1 MPLETHNRS
10 AGVVGVM
17 AKARSV
23 VRGVG
28 CVALAAVALGCDG
41 ASPTAPSESR
51 EPVAG
56 GHAAAP
62 LGEVGGQGEVLAI
75 ASAPDGSTMKSGAP
89 TAQSPINDQVIGES
103 LMPTLTAVNTAGT
116 FVTSAFDYRFEVHTR
131 DGGSGLV
138 GTLGVNAV
146 LTHSG
151 IVGEGGDGTT
161 RYTVPSALEEGT
173 AYQWRARAEKTGRY
187 GPWSA
192 WAYFST
198 PVLASIDVPIL
209 NAPVNGS
216 TVTSVR
222 PVLEVVN
229 GESTGNVGTVSY
241 EFQLSRNSSFTDIV
255 ETLTQTAG
263 QHPQT
268 LGLGASVLPA
278 HLAEQRTSVLPS
290 EDLDTSTTYFWR
302 AQGTNEAVATI
313 AAGAPPGVVS
323 GFTGAWSFTTPAAAP
338 PPGSGG
344 SGDQFNLNTATFLH
358 HNVTAWPITSTV
370 TSVSIGNPPI
380 CIKHTKAGGWPVI
393 TVSGTAVEGNAW
405 VVFQLGG
412 TWFSATWEFLR
423 PGQTCKE
430 LKGSDLGPHIK
441 VPPGNTW
448 SPKSGEKV
456 CFFVSTPARNG
467 PQGPLNERSNVF
479 CITWP

>member
-17 AKARSV
+17 ARVRSV

-28 CVALAAVALGCDG
+28 SVALVAVALGCG
-41 ASPTAPSESR
+41 GSSPTAPSESL
-51 EPVAG
+51 EPVTGDHVATPLG
-56 GHAAAP
+56 AAA
-62 LGEVGGQGEVLAI
+62 GQGEVLTI
-75 ASAPDGSTMKSGAP
+75 ASAPDGSTMKTGAP
-89 TAQSPINDQVIGES
+89 TAQSPINDEVTGES

-116 FVTSAFDYRFEVHTR
+116 FVASTFDYRFEVHTR

-146 LTHSG
+146 LTHAG
-151 IVGEGGDGTT
+151 TVAEGGAGTT
-161 RYTVPSALEEGT
+161 SYTVPSALEEGA

-209 NAPVNGS
+209 NAPANGS

-263 QHPQT
+263 QHGQT
-268 LGLGASVLPA
+268 LGSGASVLPA
-278 HLAEQRTSVLPS
+278 HLAEQRTSVTPS
-290 EDLDTSTTYFWR
+290 ADLDTSTTYFWR
-302 AQGTNEAVATI
+302 VQGTNEIVAAITA
-313 AAGAPPGVVS
+313 AAGSRPGVVS
-323 GFTGAWSFTTPAAAP
+323 GFSAAWSFTTPAAT
-338 PPGSGG
+338 SSTGG
-344 SGDQFNLNTATFLH
+344 GGDAFDLSTATFLH
-358 HNVTAWPITSTV
+358 ANVSGWPVTSTV
-370 TSVSIGNPPI
+370 TSVTIGNPPI
-380 CIKHTKAGGWPVI
+380 CIRHTKAGGWPI
-393 TVSGTAVEGNAW
+393 IQVSGTDVEGNAW
-405 VVFQLGG
+405 VAFQVGG
-412 TWFSATWEFLR
+412 KWYAATWEYLR
-423 PGQTCKE
+423 PGQTCKG

-441 VPPGNTW
+441 KSPGDSW
-448 SPKSGEKV
+448 SPKSGETV
-456 CFFVSTPARNG
+456 YFFVSTPARGNERSS
-467 PQGPLNERSNVF
+467 NERSNVF
-479 CITWP
+479 RTTWP